1 MLSLIFLNQNF
12 IKLMFSGFSR
22 ITEWSKSFKFAF
34 GACSVLGWVTH
45 GLKQKNEQKMG
56 KIESIFLDDFRK
68 NRSRSLL
75 NCWWQLLP
83 FAKFEWFIH
92 AFNWKPQTWKMG
104 SDFPKAHT
112 ATRAKLAS
120 HKIIQQ
126 NSDQNLPLR
135 NICLI
140 KSGLHHS
147 NCIFFSRFSI
157 SSLKKS
163 WF

>member
-1 MLSLIFLNQNF
+1 MPNKDIELHIQ
-12 IKLMFSGFSR
+12 K
-22 ITEWSKSFKFAF
+22 E
-34 GACSVLGWVTH
+34 CS
-45 GLKQKNEQKMG
+45 LKQKKRAKKRQKRFIIYWRFSQ
-56 KIESIFLDDFRK
+56 KPVTTAVE
-68 NRSRSLL
+68 
-75 NCWWQLLP
+75 CWWQLLP

-147 NCIFFSRFSI
+147 NCIFSRFQFQAWRNHD
-157 SSLKKS
+157 SSSKAYDILFQKETHVKGFVVS
-163 WF
+163 AVIIWL

>member
-1 MLSLIFLNQNF
+1 
-12 IKLMFSGFSR
+12 
-22 ITEWSKSFKFAF
+22 
-34 GACSVLGWVTH
+34 
-45 GLKQKNEQKMG
+45 
-56 KIESIFLDDFRK
+56 
-68 NRSRSLL
+68 
-75 NCWWQLLP
+75 
-83 FAKFEWFIH
+83 
-92 AFNWKPQTWKMG
+92 MG

-147 NCIFFSRFSI
+147 NCIFFPIFNFKLEEI
-157 SSLKKS
+157 MILGQKHMIFCLKKKHVLKGLLFQQLLFYVKLKNYADLKEHFFFIFS
-163 WF
+163 SQCLSTGFFGF